1 MFIGGGAGA
10 LFGWAVGTA
19 ATAVGAKLAA
29 GSKGTLGKVV
39 YSSWQKAE
47 QAFRISYKGVTKTF
61 RTPWGK
67 RIVDSYSKNVIREE
81 KYGYQGLSKS
91 IQRQINKD
99 VWILKILAKHGI
111 KVIFR

>member
-47 QAFRISYKGVTKTF
+47 QALRISYKGVTKTF

-67 RIVDSYSKNVIREE
+67 KIVDSYSKNVIREE
-81 KYGYQGLSKS
+81 KYGYQGLS
-91 IQRQINKD
+91 
-99 VWILKILAKHGI
+99 
-111 KVIFR
+111 